1 MHEEEGIT
9 KDYRVTV
16 KVRNARI
23 INALA
28 ELGEVVGQI
37 AATKIGISYAKLLAL
52 SNIKL
57 SPIDEEGN
65 IIPEVLKL
73 CDYLNKMP
81 LDLFSVEQ
89 IVPLKTNTAELDM
102 SIEEVEMLMLPA
114 SERQDPEQL
123 LADMQVNNALRFALE
138 TLTPREAK
146 VLQLRFGVDC
156 EDHTFEELGQIMGI
170 SKERVRQIEAKALR
184 KLRHSSRAYPLQMT
198 VPTLAFP
205 EKKKEAV

>member
-1 MHEEEGIT
+1 MMQT

-28 ELGEVVGQI
+28 ERGEVVGQI

-52 SNIKL
+52 SNITL
-57 SPIDEEGN
+57 SPIDAEGN

-102 SIEEVEMLMLPA
+102 SIDEVEMLMLPA
-114 SERQDPEQL
+114 SERQDPALL
-123 LADMQVNNALRFALE
+123 LADGQSNHAIRYALE
-138 TLTPREAK
+138 TLPPREAK
-146 VLQLRFGVDC
+146 VLQLRFGIDC
-156 EDHTFEELGQIMGI
+156 EEHTYDELGKVMGI
-170 SKERVRQIEAKALR
+170 SKERVRQIEASALR
-184 KLRHSSRAYPLQMT
+184 KLRHPYRSDALRRAAPMLG
-198 VPTLAFP
+198 
-205 EKKKEAV
+205 EA